1 MTYDFKPDRLVGFP
15 ESLSLQSVDRKH
27 NLRRADTIDL
37 FFMAVRNRQTR
48 LILEH
53 TLAAA
58 RDSIR
63 SATHLVNRRADAAQD
78 AFLRHQLHATAHDV
92 AAIEGVLEASLWP
105 DDPGPPCLVRTL
117 TSEICK
123 LERFHA
129 GRIGPIDRLIGI
141 ESFTPSWTAEIIFR
155 LIARAVIY
163 DAFDSAPP
171 NARISIELLR
181 LEETIRLSVDG
192 AGYCTEQALMLRIDR
207 PKQFK
212 LLLHALS
219 ASLASRPNG
228 VSINVPVAACAPLGA
243 TDNVTVF
250 WP

>member
-1 MTYDFKPDRLVGFP
+1 MAYPFESDRLVGFP
-15 ESLSLQSVDRKH
+15 DPLPLRAVDRKH
-27 NLRRADTIDL
+27 NLRPADTIDL
-37 FFMAVRNRQTR
+37 FFMAVRNYQAR

-53 TLAAA
+53 ALAAA
-58 RDSIR
+58 GDSIR

-105 DDPGPPCLVRTL
+105 DDPGPPCLGRTL
-117 TSEICK
+117 TSEILK
-123 LERFHA
+123 LERFYT
-129 GRIGPIDRLIGI
+129 GRIGPIDRRMGI
-141 ESFTPSWTAEIIFR
+141 ENFTPSWTAEIIFR

-163 DAFDSAPP
+163 DAFVSAPP
-171 NARISIELLR
+171 NARLSIQLLR
-181 LEETIRLSVDG
+181 LEETICLSVDS

-219 ASLASRPNG
+219 ASLGSRPHG
-228 VSINVPVAACAPLGA
+228 VSIDIPVAACAPLDA
-243 TDNVTVF
+243 TDSVTLF
-250 WP
+250 

>member
-1 MTYDFKPDRLVGFP
+1 MDFQNRCPLRA
-15 ESLSLQSVDRKH
+15 VDRKN
-27 NLRRADTIDL
+27 NLRRADTIDP
-37 FFMAVRNRQTR
+37 FFMAARNRQVK

-63 SATHLVNRRADAAQD
+63 STINLVNCRADAAQD
-78 AFLRHQLHATAHDV
+78 AVLRHQLHVTAHDV

-105 DDPGPPCLVRTL
+105 DDPGLPCLVRAL

-123 LERFHA
+123 LERFYA
-129 GRIGPIDRLIGI
+129 GRIVAIDRLISI
-141 ESFTPSWTAEIIFR
+141 ENFTPSWAAEIIFR

-163 DAFDSAPP
+163 DAFYSAPP
-171 NARISIELLR
+171 NARLSIELLR
-181 LEETIRLSVDG
+181 LEKTICLSVDG

-219 ASLASRPNG
+219 ASLVSRPNG
-228 VSINVPVAACAPLGA
+228 VSINVPVAACVPLDE

-250 WP
+250 WS